1 MMISPESYYE
11 QYIKGKTKEQIRSA
25 IHGLKQE
32 MGRLKNTMES
42 PDYVQEPIVHPSE
55 DTSIH
60 WTREYLERAKL
71 AYVQAG
77 GTYNLS
83 KSEEKVVDFDA
94 NTDSICKIT
103 FSIGGFF
110 GGYRSYVVEIS
121 DNLKAYTK
129 LWENVE
135 PLALLDTD
143 NDETFT
149 KATFISALADLYIG
163 EWRRSY
169 STQRFG
175 YMVCDG
181 TQWELE
187 FEYNNGHKP
196 VRFNGDNSYPYNF
209 DKLKMLFGI
218 NDTEE
223 VEDE

>member
-1 MMISPESYYE
+1 MMISPEGYYE
-11 QYIKGKTKEQIRSA
+11 EYLKGKSKEQILSA
-25 IHGLKQE
+25 IRGLKQE
-32 MGRLKNTMES
+32 IGYLKNSMEN
-42 PDYVQEPIVHPSE
+42 PHYGQEPGMRPSE
-55 DTSIH
+55 DTRIH
-60 WTREYLERAKL
+60 WTREYLDRAKL
-71 AYVQAG
+71 AYAEAG
-77 GTYNLS
+77 GTYTMS
-83 KSEEKVVDFDA
+83 KSEEKATDFDSNIA
-94 NTDSICKIT
+94 FISKIT

-163 EWRRSY
+163 EWRGSY